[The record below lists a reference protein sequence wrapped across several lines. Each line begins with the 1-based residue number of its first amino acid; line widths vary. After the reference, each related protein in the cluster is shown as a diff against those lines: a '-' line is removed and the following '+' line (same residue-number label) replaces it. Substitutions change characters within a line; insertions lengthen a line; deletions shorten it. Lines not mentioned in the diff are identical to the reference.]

1 MVKSL
6 TAFSLAIACSFSAQA
21 SDVSSYPDHAVSVI
35 VPFSPGG
42 NVDIVARLI
51 NHKLEQELG
60 ESFVVLNVPG
70 ASGAIG
76 ASQAARAK
84 PDGYTLLANSSAH
97 VIAPS
102 LVANLSY
109 DVIEDFIPLSQI
121 TQVPMVLLVSS
132 ELPVDNLEQFVDW
145 AKAQPDG
152 LDYAT
157 YMGSAGHLA
166 GELLKGEAKV
176 QMNLIPYKSGATM
189 VSDVMSN
196 RVPAMF
202 DGLFA
207 AATSLK
213 SGKVK
218 ALAITAE
225 ERSDFLPDIPTFK
238 ELGYGNVNAET
249 WHGYWAPKG
258 TPAPII
264 EKLQVAI
271 SKAVAEPDIQQR
283 ILDLGGK
290 AIGSSSAEFT
300 EFTKN
305 EHDRWKSLL
314 EKAGVKPQ

>member
-1 MVKSL
+1 MVKYL
-6 TAFSLAIACSFSAQA
+6 TVFSVALACSFSAHA
-21 SDVSSYPDHAVSVI
+21 TETYPDHPVSVI

-51 NHKLEQELG
+51 NHKLEQEFNQ
-60 ESFVVLNVPG
+60 SFVVLNVPG

-76 ASQAARAK
+76 AGQAARAK

-109 DVIEDFIPLSQI
+109 DVIEDFIPVSQI

-132 ELPVDNLEQFVDW
+132 ELPVDNLEQFLAW
-145 AKAQPDG
+145 AKEQNGG

-166 GELLKGEAKV
+166 GELLKGEAKIE
-176 QMNLIPYKSGATM
+176 MNLIPYKSGATM

-202 DGLFA
+202 DGLFSA
-207 AATSLK
+207 AASLK

-225 ERSDFLPDIPTFK
+225 ERSDFLPEIPTFK

-264 EKLQVAI
+264 EKLHTAI
-271 SKAVAEPDIQQR
+271 GKVVAEPDIQQR

-300 EFTKN
+300 AFTQH
-305 EHDRWKSLL
+305 EHDRWKELL
-314 EKAGVKPQ
+314 EKAGVTPQ